1 MTLKVFFNLN
11 NSDLIN
17 FFHYLSVLGSW
28 DGLGAFHTISHLWVL
43 PRERGEETS
52 VMQGAGSTP
61 RASV

>member
-11 NSDLIN
+11 DSDLLN
-17 FFHYLSVLGSW
+17 FLHHQSVLGSW
-28 DGLGAFHTISHLWVL
+28 DGLGAFKWISHLWVL
-43 PRERGEETS
+43 PRGRGEEIT